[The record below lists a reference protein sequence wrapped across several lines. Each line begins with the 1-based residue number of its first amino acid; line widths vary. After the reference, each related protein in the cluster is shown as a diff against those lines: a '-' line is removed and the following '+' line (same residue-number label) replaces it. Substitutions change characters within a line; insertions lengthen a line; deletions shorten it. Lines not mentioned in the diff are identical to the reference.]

1 MAISSIDGQALKS
14 LFSAGVERLSNN
26 VALINQLNVFPV
38 PDGDTGVNMYHTLKR
53 ACEEIDPNESENV
66 SVIADRFAYGAL
78 MGARGNSGTILS
90 QLLKGFADG
99 LDRAQSL
106 TPTLLL
112 KASQSAVACAYLSV
126 SDPAEG
132 TILTVARE
140 ATEHLQNCNLDEA
153 TLEDML
159 EALTSAAQAS
169 LHNTPNL
176 LPILKEAGV
185 VDAGGM
191 GLLCFLQGM
200 QNGKSDSADFAKA
213 AVADEIRDMPPAFAV
228 TDSYGYDVQFLMIG
242 EGMDIA
248 QTRQDLES
256 LGWSVI
262 VVGDEETIKVHIHVE
277 NPAIPLDYAI
287 KSGAQLDDIVVEN
300 MQLQYES
307 YVVNQP
313 KTVPASSDL
322 SSIVSV
328 IAVAEGDGLHA
339 VFRDLN
345 CACVISGGAG
355 QNPAAEDFISAIN
368 RLQSNQV
375 IILPNDRNVVM
386 AAEQGAQF
394 VTDKKVHVVP
404 TKKIRPAGHKRD
416 GCLWRFYRQQRG
428 S

>member
-191 GLLCFLQGM
+191 GLLCFLQG
-200 QNGKSDSADFAKA
+200 
-213 AVADEIRDMPPAFAV
+213 
-228 TDSYGYDVQFLMIG
+228 
-242 EGMDIA
+242 
-248 QTRQDLES
+248 
-256 LGWSVI
+256 
-262 VVGDEETIKVHIHVE
+262 H
-277 NPAIPLDYAI
+277 
-287 KSGAQLDDIVVEN
+287 
-300 MQLQYES
+300 
-307 YVVNQP
+307 
-313 KTVPASSDL
+313 
-322 SSIVSV
+322 
-328 IAVAEGDGLHA
+328 AE
-339 VFRDLN
+339 
-345 CACVISGGAG
+345 
-355 QNPAAEDFISAIN
+355 
-368 RLQSNQV
+368 
-375 IILPNDRNVVM
+375 
-386 AAEQGAQF
+386 
-394 VTDKKVHVVP
+394 
-404 TKKIRPAGHKRD
+404 
-416 GCLWRFYRQQRG
+416 W
-428 S
+428 